1 MKTVEKTGRTV
12 EEAVEAA
19 LKELDAS
26 RDQCEIEILDEG
38 NKGFLGLLGG
48 KPARVRVTLRESAGH
63 AQVEQARAFLEGV
76 LSRMGLVA
84 AVETRTDED
93 GVVHMNI
100 TGSELGTIIGRR
112 GQTLDALQYLVNV
125 VGNRQAA
132 AGSGSWVRIVL
143 DAEGYRERRAETLR
157 QLAHRMAEK
166 AVARGRRIRLEPMSA
181 HERRVVHLALKDH
194 PKVETQSDGEE
205 PFRRVI
211 IVPKH

>member
-19 LKELDAS
+19 LKELEAS
-26 RDQCEIEILDEG
+26 RDQCDIEILDEG
-38 NKGFLGLLGG
+38 NKGFLGLLGS
-48 KPARVRVTLRESAGH
+48 KPARVRVTLRQPAAQ

-100 TGSELGTIIGRR
+100 TGSDLGTIIGRR

-205 PFRRVI
+205 PFRRVV
-211 IVPKH
+211 IVPKQ